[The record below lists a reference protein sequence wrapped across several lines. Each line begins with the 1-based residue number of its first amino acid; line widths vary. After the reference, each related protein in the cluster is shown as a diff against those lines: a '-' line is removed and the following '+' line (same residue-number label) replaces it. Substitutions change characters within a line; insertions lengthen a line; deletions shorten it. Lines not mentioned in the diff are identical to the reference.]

1 MSLLEIKGVV
11 DEVAPVVVDVGKRF
25 VDIED
30 LCLLGAELLHVAVSL
45 LAVRLDIFLFNSPLR
60 LLPVT
65 EVSIELRKMCSETG

>member
-45 LAVRLDIFLFNSPLR
+45 LVVRLDIFLFNSPLR